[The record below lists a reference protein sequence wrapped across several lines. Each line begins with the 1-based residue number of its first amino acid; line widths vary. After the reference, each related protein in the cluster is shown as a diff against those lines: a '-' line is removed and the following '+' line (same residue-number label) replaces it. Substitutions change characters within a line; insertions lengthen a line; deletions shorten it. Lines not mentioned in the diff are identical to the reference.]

1 LVAAQGGQITHELSV
16 ISAVAAELTLAQVAD
31 LRADD
36 RIRRIYDNGTV
47 ETAAARAATPT

>member
-1 LVAAQGGQITHELSV
+1 MVAAQGGQITHELSV